1 MKLDALI
8 GSWHDTR
15 RLLAMMT
22 AMALVLTLSVA
33 VLAMQLIAKERTVVL
48 VPPHLTSEMEVAR
61 HGVTEDY
68 LRTWGLFIAHTI
80 GNVTPGTV
88 ETARTVLE
96 PMLAPAI
103 YRGVIERM
111 EAEIEKITRDR
122 VVLRFEPK
130 RVGVDVKA
138 GRVWVEGH
146 TEVDTIGE
154 GSGRGLKT
162 YVFLLENQGYA
173 PLITG
178 LQTYEGAAR
187 VEEDT

>member
-1 MKLDALI
+1 MRLDALI

-15 RLLAMMT
+15 RMLAMMT
-22 AMALVLTLSVA
+22 AMCAVLTLTVVVLSV
-33 VLAMQLIAKERTVVL
+33 QLFAKDRTVVL
-48 VPPHLTSEMEVAR
+48 VPPHLTSEMEIAR

-96 PMLAPAI
+96 PMLAPRI

-130 RVGVDVKA
+130 RVGADVQS

-146 TEVDTIGE
+146 AEVDTIGE
-154 GSGRGLKT
+154 GSERGLKT
-162 YVFLLENQGYA
+162 YVFVLENDGYA

-178 LQTYEGAAR
+178 LQTYDGAAR